1 MIKNKKISGYTLI
14 EILMGVAAVAIVG
27 ASIYPI
33 INSNMQATNSRAIA
47 NETIVYSKLF
57 ARYILNND
65 SNIRNTLAT
74 NGVAFITWS
83 DLKSNGYVPSGT
95 VNDKTMLGQTP
106 CTIIMRNSQTN
117 ELIPLMFLI
126 GGNFGEKSFTSL
138 NANNVSSQIGGMSGI
153 YISDLKDKDAQRSGA
168 GVFGNG
174 GGWFLPSITPYI
186 QQIQSGCGGTPS
198 NNSIVMNIVMMS
210 EYSGALAPDNSL
222 HCFKDPANPNLG
234 DQSNTNTAQ
243 TDISIAP
250 KDASNPNNPSSKLFF
265 NGSSPTTGMY
275 MYSKDGKNVTL
286 KNGNLAANTLQPLK
300 EVIATTACSESELGS
315 IAKEAAST
323 NIILRG
329 MLICSNNPILCQGTD
344 PEGTQLSGY
353 CYSPTQELSITYKPN
368 TQQAYCPNGYFIDK
382 SVPPVVTQ
390 GSPPP
395 NFNGSK
401 WECWATFMGQC
412 TNWQYVTR
420 PACSWQSPTTI
431 FSQIGLKTYRNF
443 SIGTGVQAT
452 TTWQPNSQGY
462 DCNYSGKQNTVPGVI
477 QAFTCSSTP
486 GIIDAN

>member
-1 MIKNKKISGYTLI
+1 MIKNNKLSGYTLI
-14 EILMGVAAVAIVG
+14 EILIGVAAVAIVG
-27 ASIYPI
+27 AGIYQLT
-33 INSNMQATNSRAIA
+33 NANMQATKSQSIA
-47 NETIVYSKLF
+47 NETIFYSKLF
-57 ARYILNND
+57 ARYVLNND
-65 SNIRNTLAT
+65 TNIRNTLAT
-74 NGVAFITWS
+74 NGIAFITWA
-83 DLKSNGYVPSGT
+83 DLKSSGYVPTGT

-106 CTIIMRNSQTN
+106 CTIVMRNNQTN

-126 GGNFGEKSFTSL
+126 GGDGREKSFTSL

-153 YISDLKDKDAQRSGA
+153 YISDIKDKDAKRSGT

-174 GGWFLPSITPYI
+174 GVWFLPSSTPYI

-198 NNSIVMNIVMMS
+198 NNSIVINIGMMS

-222 HCFKDPANPNLG
+222 HRFKDPANPTLG
-234 DQSNTNTAQ
+234 DQNNTNTAQ

-250 KDASNPNNPSSKLFF
+250 KDNSNPNNPSSKLFF
-265 NGSSPTTGMY
+265 NGNSSISGMY

-286 KNGNLAANTLQPLK
+286 KNGSLAANTLQPLK

-315 IAKEAAST
+315 MAKEATST
-323 NIILRG
+323 NVIIKG

-344 PEGTQLSGY
+344 PYGTQLSGY

-368 TQQAYCPNGYFIDK
+368 NQQAYCPSGYFLDN

-390 GSPPP
+390 GNPPP
-395 NFNGSK
+395 IFNGSK
-401 WECWATFMGQC
+401 WECWASVMGVC

-420 PACSWQSPTTI
+420 PACSWQSPNTTS
-431 FSQIGLKTYRNF
+431 SQIGLKTYRNF
-443 SIGTGVQAT
+443 SIGTGVQAI

-462 DCNYSGKQNTVPGVI
+462 DCNYSDKQNTAPGVI

-486 GIIDAN
+486 GIIDSN